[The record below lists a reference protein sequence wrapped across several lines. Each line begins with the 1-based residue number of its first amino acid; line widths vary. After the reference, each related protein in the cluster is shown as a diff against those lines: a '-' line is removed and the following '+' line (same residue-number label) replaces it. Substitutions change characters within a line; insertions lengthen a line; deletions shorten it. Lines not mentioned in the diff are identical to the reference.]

1 MNNVVAVIIAIVLL
15 GVLAVSNPKLE
26 EHQRAMRFKIEKIVD
41 REFGTSSSSSSS
53 SSTLETIASGI
64 GSMLKTSIIDGIV
77 KEYVKRKD
85 YLLFSLTTV
94 EINNEP
100 KIVGIGLLGN
110 VFISE
115 KVDDEVRNGKDAMKK
130 FFKDALKSD
139 DSNNNSNS
147 NSNNNYN
154 SGSNNASNYRVDT
167 IATAQDNSTTYDYN
181 NSNSATGAYYV
192 LGSRSHP
199 VHFYTRPDYNTM
211 RNAYF
216 DTQETVYALSIQNGF
231 AYVEFTNTS
240 NQTSK
245 GWIPLSEMSKVG
257 D

>member
-41 REFGTSSSSSSS
+41 REFGNSNSSSSS

-139 DSNNNSNS
+139 NSSNNQDNNSN
-147 NSNNNYN
+147 NT
-154 SGSNNASNYRVDT
+154 SNYRVDT
-167 IATAQDNSTTYDYN
+167 AVAAQDNSTAYDYDN
-181 NSNSATGAYYV
+181 RNSATGEYYV
-192 LGSRSHP
+192 LGSSSHP
-199 VHFYTRPDYNTM
+199 VHFYNRPDYGTM

-216 DTQETVYALSIQNGF
+216 DTQERVYAQSIQNGF
-231 AYVEFTNTS
+231 AYVVFTNS
-240 NQTSK
+240 LNQTSK

>member
-1 MNNVVAVIIAIVLL
+1 MNNVVSIIIAIVLL

-41 REFGTSSSSSSS
+41 REFGTSSSSAS
-53 SSTLETIASGI
+53 SSTLENIAAGI
-64 GSMLKTSIIDGIV
+64 GSMLKSSIIEGIV
-77 KEYVKRKD
+77 NESVKRKD
-85 YLLFSLTTV
+85 YLFFSLTTV
-94 EINNEP
+94 EINNDP
-100 KIVGIGLLGN
+100 KIVGIGILGN

-115 KVDDEVRNGKDAMKK
+115 KVDDEVRNGKNTLKK
-130 FFKDALKSD
+130 YFKDALKSD
-139 DSNNNSNS
+139 KSSSNQNNNSNNS
-147 NSNNNYN
+147 SNN
-154 SGSNNASNYRVDT
+154 SSNYRVDT
-167 IATAQDNSTTYDYN
+167 TATSQDNSTTYDYN

-216 DTQETVYALSIQNGF
+216 DTQEIVYALSIQNGF
-231 AYVEFTNTS
+231 AYIEFTNTS
-240 NQTSK
+240 NQKSK

>member
-41 REFGTSSSSSSS
+41 REFGTSNSSSSS

-85 YLLFSLTTV
+85 YLFFSLTTV
-94 EINNEP
+94 EINSEP

-115 KVDDEVRNGKDAMKK
+115 KVDQEVSNGKDALKK
-130 FFKDALKSD
+130 FFKDAFKSD
-139 DSNNNSNS
+139 NPNN

-154 SGSNNASNYRVDT
+154 SGSNNTSNYSVDT